1 MPGQC
6 PPCLPARENVKETC
20 MDPQYIPGGDYTI
33 AQINEGSLEFQVSE
47 AWTLILRD
55 AFSIYEGFRVDYEAD
70 IHGRRIDMEVCHM
83 NNHRMLNFLGLVLKR
98 YAYLNSTHPLDDAE
112 TELKSTWNLW
122 ASHRRV
128 GFGERYVLA
137 RGLSFT
143 NTTRKA
149 AMLDSWRYMMACC
162 KLIDSPR
169 RWEGHAQCMGPQN
182 LWVAKC
188 DNYFERPSAEAG
200 LDQFA
205 CKLAGYLGLEIP
217 FHRRVS
223 QALRVSP
230 VIQNRKLFQHIGRVV
245 YVTRAFKALPIPP
258 SLDSPVDSGLIE
270 IMVIPLVEAFIVGKE
285 SPT

>member
-6 PPCLPARENVKETC
+6 PPCLPARENVKDTC

-83 NNHRMLNFLGLVLKR
+83 NNHRMLNFLGLVLK
-98 YAYLNSTHPLDDAE
+98 
-112 TELKSTWNLW
+112 
-122 ASHRRV
+122 
-128 GFGERYVLA
+128 
-137 RGLSFT
+137 
-143 NTTRKA
+143 
-149 AMLDSWRYMMACC
+149 
-162 KLIDSPR
+162 